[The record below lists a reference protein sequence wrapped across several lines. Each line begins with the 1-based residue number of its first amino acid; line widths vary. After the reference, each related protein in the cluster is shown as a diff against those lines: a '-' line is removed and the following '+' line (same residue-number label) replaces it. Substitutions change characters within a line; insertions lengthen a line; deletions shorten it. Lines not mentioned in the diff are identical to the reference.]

1 MGLSNVWR
9 SFFIVLLGGL
19 IAACGSSGSGGGGSP
34 AQSGNNNNGGNE
46 EVPGQELI
54 VTVFTDAEDLVFD
67 EAGRLFV
74 STREQVYE
82 ILPGAEAE
90 TLINQ
95 ALAETGCHFGGLA
108 TAGGYLYAVC
118 QDGSLFA
125 GLIEDTPVLREIYDF
140 TGMCRPNRIVV
151 GPDGSLYV
159 VDGPV
164 EEADLLDLLCLAV
177 DPKIV
182 RLNLDPD
189 NPLSV
194 VSQET
199 WLDNSLLGGLLGGDD
214 LLLLP
219 NGLTREGNI
228 FYGTDGGSVY
238 SVEWLPGGGVG
249 EIEVLFSRLTTLG
262 GLAVIEEGILVTDT
276 LGGTVMLL
284 SREGELLA
292 ETTASLLSG
301 PGSVALGM
309 APLFS
314 ATDLLVTELPTGT
327 DDGDGPLPITLD
339 GVVELLLP

>member
-1 MGLSNVWR
+1 MNVTQLRHYLFAALLS
-9 SFFIVLLGGL
+9 GL
-19 IAACGSSGSGGGGSP
+19 IAACGGGGGSSGGTP
-34 AQSGNNNNGGNE
+34 ATSDDSGGE
-46 EVPGQELI
+46 ELPGQELI
-54 VTVFTDAEDLVFD
+54 VTALPESEDLVFD

-90 TLINQ
+90 TFINQ
-95 ALAETGCHFGGLA
+95 ALAETGCRFGGLA

-125 GLIEDTPVLREIYDF
+125 GLIDDTPVLSEIYDF
-140 TGMCRPNRIVV
+140 TGMCLPNRIVV

-164 EEADLLDLLCLAV
+164 EEADLLNLLCLAV

-189 NPLSV
+189 DPLSV
-194 VSQET
+194 ISQET

-219 NGLTREGNI
+219 NGLTREGNT

-238 SVEWLPGGGVG
+238 SVEWLPGGGFG
-249 EIEVLFSRLTTLG
+249 EIEVLFTRLTTLG
-262 GLAVIEEGILVTDT
+262 NLAVIEEGILVTDT

-292 ETTASLLSG
+292 ETPASLLND

-314 ATDLLVTELPTGT
+314 ATDLLVTELPTGP

-339 GVVELLLP
+339 SVVELLLP